1 MKQKTLS
8 VIVIVATAYVAA
20 QILADIASLRILFIA
35 GFSIDAGT
43 LVYPLTFTL
52 RDLVHKTAGI
62 ITSRV
67 LIITAAVINLF
78 MAVLFWVVSVLPADQ
93 AVGPQLQFGVV
104 LSPVWRIVFAS
115 IIAEVVAEFTDGEVY
130 QRWVDR
136 AGNRWQWGRV
146 LSSNAIAIPVDSL
159 LFTTIAFGGV
169 LPIAVVISIFWSNI
183 IVKGATTIF
192 SIPLIY
198 LVPELPKHELDGDQ
212 QTSDN

>member
-78 MAVLFWVVSVLPADQ
+78 MAALFWVVSVLPADQ
-93 AVGPQLQFGVV
+93 SVGPQLQFGAV

-136 AGNRWQWGRV
+136 AGDRWQWGRV

>member
-20 QILADIASLRILFIA
+20 QILADIASLRILFIG

-43 LVYPLTFTL
+43 IVYPLTFTL

-67 LIITAAVINLF
+67 LIVTAAAINLF
-78 MAVLFWVVSVLPADQ
+78 MAALFWVVSILPADQ
-93 AVGPQLQFGVV
+93 SVGPQLQFGAV

-115 IIAEVVAEFTDGEVY
+115 IIAEVVAEFTDSEVY

-146 LSSNAIAIPVDSL
+146 LSSSAIAIPIDSI

-169 LPIAVVISIFWSNI
+169 LPIAVVISIFWSNV
-183 IVKGATTIF
+183 IVKGATTVL

-198 LVPELPKHELDGDQ
+198 IVPELPKQELDE
-212 QTSDN
+212 S

>member
-78 MAVLFWVVSVLPADQ
+78 MAALFWVVSVLPADQ
-93 AVGPQLQFGVV
+93 AVGPQLQFGAV

-136 AGNRWQWGRV
+136 AGDRWQWGRV

>member
-1 MKQKTLS
+1 M
-8 VIVIVATAYVAA
+8 
-20 QILADIASLRILFIA
+20 
-35 GFSIDAGT
+35 
-43 LVYPLTFTL
+43 
-52 RDLVHKTAGI
+52 
-62 ITSRV
+62 
-67 LIITAAVINLF
+67 
-78 MAVLFWVVSVLPADQ
+78 
-93 AVGPQLQFGVV
+93 
-104 LSPVWRIVFAS
+104 
-115 IIAEVVAEFTDGEVY
+115 AEFTDGEVY

-136 AGNRWQWGRV
+136 AGDRWQWGRV

>member
-8 VIVIVATAYVAA
+8 VIVVVATAYVAA

-43 LVYPLTFTL
+43 IVYPLTFTL

-67 LIITAAVINLF
+67 LIVTAAGINLF
-78 MAVLFWVVSVLPADQ
+78 MAVLFWIVSVMPADQ
-93 AVGPQLQFGVV
+93 SVGTQLQFGAV

-115 IIAEVVAEFTDGEVY
+115 IIAEVVAEFADSEVY

-146 LSSNAIAIPVDSL
+146 LSSNAIAIPIDSI

-169 LPIAVVISIFWSNI
+169 LPIAVVIGIFWSNV
-183 IVKGATTIF
+183 IVKGATTVL
-192 SIPLIY
+192 SLPLIY
-198 LVPELPKHELDGDQ
+198 IVPELPKQELDESEQ
-212 QTSDN
+212 ISEP

>member
-20 QILADIASLRILFIA
+20 QILADIASLRILFIG

-43 LVYPLTFTL
+43 IVYPLTFTL

-67 LIITAAVINLF
+67 LIVTAAVINLF
-78 MAVLFWVVSVLPADQ
+78 MAALFWVVSILPADQ
-93 AVGPQLQFGVV
+93 SVGPQLQFGAV

-115 IIAEVVAEFTDGEVY
+115 IIAEVVAEFTDSEVY

-146 LSSNAIAIPVDSL
+146 LSSNAIAIPIDSI
-159 LFTTIAFGGV
+159 LFTTIAFSGV
-169 LPIAVVISIFWSNI
+169 LPIAVVISIFWSNV
-183 IVKGATTIF
+183 IVKGATTVL

-198 LVPELPKHELDGDQ
+198 IVPELPKQELDE
-212 QTSDN
+212 S

>member
-20 QILADIASLRILFIA
+20 QILADIASLRILFIG

-43 LVYPLTFTL
+43 IVYPLTFTL

-67 LIITAAVINLF
+67 LIVTAAAINLF
-78 MAVLFWVVSVLPADQ
+78 MAALFWVVSILPADQ
-93 AVGPQLQFGVV
+93 SVGPQLQFGAV

-115 IIAEVVAEFTDGEVY
+115 IIAEVVAEFIDSEVY

-146 LSSNAIAIPVDSL
+146 LSSNAIAIPIDSI
-159 LFTTIAFGGV
+159 LFTMIAFGGV
-169 LPIAVVISIFWSNI
+169 LPIAVVISIFWSNV
-183 IVKGATTIF
+183 IVKGATTVL

-198 LVPELPKHELDGDQ
+198 IVPELPKQELDE
-212 QTSDN
+212 S

>member
-67 LIITAAVINLF
+67 LIITAAFINIF
-78 MAVLFWVVSVLPADQ
+78 MAGLFWIVSVLPADQ
-93 AVGPQLQFGVV
+93 SVGAQNEFGAV

-115 IIAEVVAEFTDGEVY
+115 IIAEVVAEFTDSEVY
-130 QRWVDR
+130 QRWVDW

-146 LSSNAIAIPVDSL
+146 LSSNAIAIPLDSL
-159 LFTTIAFGGV
+159 LFTAIAFGGA
-169 LPIAVVISIFWSNI
+169 LPIAVVVSIFWSNV
-183 IVKGATTIF
+183 IVKGATTIL

-198 LVPELPKHELDGDQ
+198 IVPELPKHALEE
-212 QTSDN
+212 S